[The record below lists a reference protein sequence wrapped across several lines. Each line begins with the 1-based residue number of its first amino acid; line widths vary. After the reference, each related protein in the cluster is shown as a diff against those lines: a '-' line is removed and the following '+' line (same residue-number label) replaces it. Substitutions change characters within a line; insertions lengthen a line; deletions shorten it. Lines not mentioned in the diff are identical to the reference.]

1 MGCIGHDFFKYLGLV
16 VKDRIK
22 PLLRIS
28 VQNLFALRLN
38 LVAACQM
45 ATHEKCET
53 LFNKL
58 REMERL
64 VSIVHS
70 PKFNYT
76 METLIYPCLIY
87 QCIWNLE
94 SCHLGHF
101 ADIAPFVITKRVV
114 PFTRSWLATVEH
126 PTVLSILVIR
136 RLAFV
141 PVWVPNSASVRPVK
155 VPVSSFVKSNPNVRQ
170 CRKISLSQNRPM
182 KLKKKR
188 KEIERAC

>member
-1 MGCIGHDFFKYLGLV
+1 MNRKIMGCIGHDFFKYLGLV

-64 VSIVHS
+64 LALC
-70 PKFNYT
+70 
-76 METLIYPCLIY
+76 TLQNLITL
-87 QCIWNLE
+87 W
-94 SCHLGHF
+94 
-101 ADIAPFVITKRVV
+101 KR
-114 PFTRSWLATVEH
+114 
-126 PTVLSILVIR
+126 
-136 RLAFV
+136 
-141 PVWVPNSASVRPVK
+141 
-155 VPVSSFVKSNPNVRQ
+155 
-170 CRKISLSQNRPM
+170 
-182 KLKKKR
+182 
-188 KEIERAC
+188 